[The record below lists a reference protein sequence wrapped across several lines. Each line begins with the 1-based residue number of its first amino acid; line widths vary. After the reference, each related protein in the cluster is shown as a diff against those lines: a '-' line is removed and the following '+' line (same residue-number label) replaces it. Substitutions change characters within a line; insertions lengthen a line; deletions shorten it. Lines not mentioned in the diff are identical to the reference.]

1 MNTEFGQRSSLA
13 SLGSELLADARSAKL
28 PAALSIGLVMAVMMI
43 VCQLSLAAIVFSGPL
58 TPFVPRA
65 IGAVLFGTFVLCVIT
80 ALIAPYRGILSMPLF
95 PPAAALFAIGGTVS
109 ASMSDALDEAMFVTM
124 IAIMGLSTL
133 MATVCFL
140 IIGRFR
146 LANLFLSIPYP
157 VTSGFLAGLGWF
169 LSVGSFSV
177 MCGIAV
183 NWETLPRLVE
193 ADLIWKW
200 IPGVL
205 YALGL
210 LFVTK
215 RWPHFLILPV
225 SLLLATGLY
234 HAALL
239 LLGFSGEEAGE
250 AGILFQGIPTGSLWP
265 PIGAGDLTLVDWS
278 IVASQIPAMLGVAL
292 ITLICIVLNASG
304 LELSCG
310 VEMDMSREFR
320 SEGIAN
326 LFAGLGGSPPGGNTS
341 VFSVVTH
348 VTGAETRL
356 SGIVA
361 AVPVGLVLLF
371 GGAALE
377 IFPTPVLGGLL
388 LFFGLDLM
396 NMWLVAVRKKLS
408 RVDYGIVVL
417 IALVTGVFGFLEG
430 VAAGLVATIIFF
442 VMRAGRVD
450 VIAASFSGRDRLSK
464 RSWSVTHRAILR
476 DQGARMRTYRLRG
489 YIFFGSAS
497 SMGDRLKQA
506 LEADPAPQCLLLD
519 FAGVTGLDASAVN
532 VFYRVIRTARSL
544 GTTIVLSALPERFES
559 ALRRTLPEAEW
570 GSLLFE
576 EDLDRGLERCEQV
589 VIDEWHRLH
598 AGSED
603 ARTTLFGLSI
613 DEAVRQLERQAHFE
627 ELTDRL
633 QPWLESR
640 SYAADETIVAQGERQ
655 EGMQLLVRGRATMR
669 GEKDGARMGEFGPG
683 SVLAPQ
689 AILGNH
695 VAVVEMTAEEPC
707 HTVLMSPSSHQSLE
721 REDPELS
728 LALAKY
734 LIEAV
739 LDDQTRLTMAGA
751 GDGRQW

>member
-1 MNTEFGQRSSLA
+1 MNTEFGQRSFPASLA
-13 SLGSELLADARSAKL
+13 SELLADARSAKL
-28 PAALSIGLVMAVMMI
+28 PAALSIGLVMTVSMI

-58 TPFVPRA
+58 APFVPRA
-65 IGAVLFGTFVLCVIT
+65 IGPVLFGTFMLCLIT

-95 PPAAALFAIGGTVS
+95 APAAALFAIGGTVS

-183 NWETLPRLVE
+183 NWETLPRLFE

-377 IFPTPVLGGLL
+377 VFPTPVLGGLL
-388 LFFGLDLM
+388 FFFGLDLL
-396 NMWLVAVRKKLS
+396 NNWLVAVRRKLS
-408 RVDYGIVVL
+408 RVDYGIVLL

-442 VMRAGRVD
+442 VMRASRVD
-450 VIAASFSGRDRLSK
+450 VIADSFSGRDRLSK
-464 RSWSVTHRAILR
+464 RSWSVTTAPFCEIRASECAPI
-476 DQGARMRTYRLRG
+476 ACVATSS
-489 YIFFGSAS
+489 SAAPAPWAIVS
-497 SMGDRLKQA
+497 SR
-506 LEADPAPQCLLLD
+506 PSRPNRSPQCLLLD

-544 GTTIVLSALPERFES
+544 GTKIVLSALPERFES
-559 ALRRTLPEAEW
+559 PCGAACPRVNGEVCSWRKT
-570 GSLLFE
+570 ST
-576 EDLDRGLERCEQV
+576 
-589 VIDEWHRLH
+589 
-598 AGSED
+598 AGWSG
-603 ARTTLFGLSI
+603 A
-613 DEAVRQLERQAHFE
+613 
-627 ELTDRL
+627 
-633 QPWLESR
+633 SR
-640 SYAADETIVAQGERQ
+640 SSSPSGSGCTSDRK
-655 EGMQLLVRGRATMR
+655 MRAPRCSVSPSTMR
-669 GEKDGARMGEFGPG
+669 CANWKGR
-683 SVLAPQ
+683 
-689 AILGNH
+689 
-695 VAVVEMTAEEPC
+695 
-707 HTVLMSPSSHQSLE
+707 
-721 REDPELS
+721 
-728 LALAKY
+728 
-734 LIEAV
+734 LIS
-739 LDDQTRLTMAGA
+739 RS
-751 GDGRQW
+751 